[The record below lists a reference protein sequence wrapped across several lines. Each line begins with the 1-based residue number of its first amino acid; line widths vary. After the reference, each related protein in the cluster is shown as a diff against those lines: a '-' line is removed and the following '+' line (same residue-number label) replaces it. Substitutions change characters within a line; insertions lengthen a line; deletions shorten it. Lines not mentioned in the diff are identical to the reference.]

1 MTSSGTNLVGGRGE
15 QNLKRSPASL
25 SANQL
30 SVDRVHLNT
39 FSAIDHPD
47 EHNAIVSADDQHADD
62 ADNADDQHPADHN
75 AKFLLMTNMLMML
88 ILNADDADDVDIKC

>member
-1 MTSSGTNLVGGRGE
+1 MASSGTNLVGGRGE

-39 FSAIDHPD
+39 FSSAIDHPD

-62 ADNADDQHPADHN
+62 ADNADDQHADN
-75 AKFLLMTNMLMML
+75 AHHHSSCIGLLHL
-88 ILNADDADDVDIKC
+88 AA

>member
-39 FSAIDHPD
+39 FSSAIDHPAD
-47 EHNAIVSADDQHADD
+47 DYAIVSADDHADNADNAEDQHADDQHADD
-62 ADNADDQHPADHN
+62 QH
-75 AKFLLMTNMLMML
+75 
-88 ILNADDADDVDIKC
+88 V